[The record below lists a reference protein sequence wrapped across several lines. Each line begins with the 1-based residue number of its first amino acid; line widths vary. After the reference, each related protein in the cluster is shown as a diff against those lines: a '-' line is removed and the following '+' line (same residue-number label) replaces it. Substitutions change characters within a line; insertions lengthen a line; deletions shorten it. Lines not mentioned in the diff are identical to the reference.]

1 MVNEVIEGL
10 RADFDETLNKL
21 RRDLTKIRT
30 GRANVNM
37 LDGIRVEYYGT
48 PTPLSQVATLRVP
61 EPRLITIQPWEKN
74 VITDIERA
82 IQMSDL
88 GLNPSNDGTL
98 IRVPIPALTG
108 ERRQELVKLA
118 RRAGEDHKIALRN
131 QRRDANDMVKQLEK
145 DSEITED
152 EMHKGFDKINSIT
165 EEFTA
170 KIDAMLEKKEAE
182 IVEV

>member
-1 MVNEVIEGL
+1 MVQEVIDGL
-10 RADFDETLNKL
+10 RSDYEQTLDKL
-21 RRDLTKIRT
+21 RRELTKIRT

-37 LDGIRVEYYGT
+37 LDGVRVDYYGS
-48 PTPLSQVATLRVP
+48 PSPLSQVATLRVP

-74 VITDIERA
+74 IISDIEKA

-108 ERRQELVKLA
+108 ERRQELVKVA
-118 RRAGEDHKIALRN
+118 RRTGEDHKIALRN

-152 EMHKGFDKINSIT
+152 EMHKGYEKINSLT
-165 EEFTA
+165 EEFA
-170 KIDAMLEKKEAE
+170 NKIDAMLAKKEAE